1 MIFCYSF
8 PLGIIN
14 CEERLYSLVLCKY
27 YKIEKKNLD
36 SRERCLGEWRG
47 NINKVLKT
55 DKFKDLTFEE
65 DWEVNLS
72 IEIRKC

>member
-1 MIFCYSF
+1 MKRDSIAWSYVNTIKLRKKSF
-8 PLGIIN
+8 
-14 CEERLYSLVLCKY
+14 
-27 YKIEKKNLD
+27 D
-36 SRERCLGEWRG
+36 SRERCLGKWRG

-55 DKFKDLTFEE
+55 GKFKDLTFEE